1 MKRIFIFTI
10 LFPALALVVFL
21 TPWVAN
27 HARIPRSIFEVF
39 PYAYVF
45 APVPAWMSAGVDWML
60 EEKPLHIRLGLTMVA
75 AAAFTIVTARV
86 TGFDMRFVGQFG
98 FYALIGAIP
107 AAICSLLS
115 NPTKV

>member
-1 MKRIFIFTI
+1 MKRILIFTI

-27 HARIPRSIFEVF
+27 YGRIPKSIFEVF

-60 EEKPLHIRLGLTMVA
+60 EEKPFHIRLGLVLLDHK
-75 AAAFTIVTARV
+75 FRRLFRV
-86 TGFDMRFVGQFG
+86 RGLMQHWHR
-98 FYALIGAIP
+98 
-107 AAICSLLS
+107 
-115 NPTKV
+115 